1 MHEALL
7 NHIET
12 TPIWAVGIWDRQ
24 RRCAAVEIVG
34 NDHYAE
40 KLQSMVERSFVS

>member
-1 MHEALL
+1 MDEALL
-7 NHIET
+7 THIGT

-34 NDHYAE
+34 NNRSAE
-40 KLQSMVERSFVS
+40 KLQSIVERNVVS